1 MDRKSRSPDVEM
13 EEEAP
18 RGYTPEQ
25 RLLSHILRRT
35 VMDFVYYRS
44 AQDEERRFLAED
56 AAGWLF
62 WDGTEPM
69 TFRAICDELG
79 LNYAHVR
86 SLILRLSVDD
96 VDRLSSLRL
105 GE

>member
-1 MDRKSRSPDVEM
+1 M

-35 VMDFVYYRS
+35 VMDFVYYRN
-44 AQDEERRFLAED
+44 AEDTERKFLAED

-62 WDGTEPM
+62 WDGQEPM
-69 TFRAICDELG
+69 TFRAICSELG
-79 LNYAHVR
+79 LNYKKVR
-86 SLILRLSVDD
+86 EAILKLTVDD
-96 VDRLSSLRL
+96 VDRLASLRL